1 MFQII
6 FNELSAAEMS
16 ALPKRLQLD
25 LLAEFQILPE
35 DLDNLDASRFG
46 VIEREGKKL
55 HRYRAKDYRIYFEKR
70 AEGITV
76 HRVLHKNT
84 FRDFRGCPARP
95 DPRVL
100 EVDRARRTDQQGVV
114 IAQLAA
120 DEALR
125 RREFPICARKI
136 YCAHAADAPLPRR
149 VADAMRDSIERAS
162 TDARQ
167 YEVELAA
174 IAKTR
179 ELVARFLGAQVEEIS
194 FTGPTSSGLN
204 VIANGLDW
212 EKGDEVVCYLD
223 DYPANVYPWLALERH
238 GVKPVLLETASI
250 GEIMPEIV
258 ERALTDRTKLV
269 ALSSANYC
277 SGYRI
282 DLETIGALCA
292 ERGVLFSVDAIQTLG
307 VFPVALGN
315 IDFLSAGAQK
325 WMLGPS
331 GAGILFVKESRHDL
345 LRAAGMCNRRIS
357 SPSAKSST
365 RPAARNSSRAPTLT
379 MRSPD
384 CARPWSFFWKPGPR
398 KSRSRFVRSRNCSAS
413 RLRPQVSSFSARA
426 KRRIALGS

>member
-1 MFQII
+1 M
-6 FNELSAAEMS
+6 
-16 ALPKRLQLD
+16 
-25 LLAEFQILPE
+25 
-35 DLDNLDASRFG
+35 
-46 VIEREGKKL
+46 
-55 HRYRAKDYRIYFEKR
+55 
-70 AEGITV
+70 
-76 HRVLHKNT
+76 
-84 FRDFRGCPARP
+84 
-95 DPRVL
+95 
-100 EVDRARRTDQQGVV
+100 

-149 VADAMRDSIERAS
+149 VADAMRDSIECAS

-179 ELVARFLGAQVEEIS
+179 ELVAHFLGAQVKEIS

-204 VIANGLDW
+204 VVANGLDW

-238 GVKPVLLETASI
+238 GVKPVLLETPRI
-250 GEIMPEIV
+250 GEITPEIV

-282 DLETIGALCA
+282 DLEAIGALCA

-307 VFPVALGN
+307 AFPVALKH

-325 WMLGPS
+325 WILGPS
-331 GAGILFVKESRHDL
+331 GAGILYVKKDRSELLRPPIIGGWNVVSPNFIAQREVRFETGGRKFEPGAYTHSVL
-345 LRAAGMCNRRIS
+345 AGLRAAVELLLEAGPNEIS
-357 SPSAKSST
+357 NQIRTLNQSLRDQLA
-365 RPAARNSSRAPTLT
+365 PAAFEFL
-379 MRSPD
+379 SPD
-384 CARPWSFFWKPGPR
+384 EEKNRCGILTFRH
-398 KSRSRFVRSRNCSAS
+398 SR
-413 RLRPQVSSFSARA
+413 VSSDVLWGAAAKNDIVISLRFDRA
-426 KRRIALGS
+426 DRSWLRVSPHFYNTEAEITKIAELLLRGVEAAVPSRK